1 MTGTSTMQNLDK
13 SEKSKGILLF
23 AFNNADNDYVKLT
36 EQTVKL
42 MQHNLQLPV
51 SIVTGLDEVIDFEV
65 DNIFRIDPGSGN
77 TRLDYKRTRIEWKN
91 FGRYYAYEL
100 SPYNETLLL
109 DTDYLV
115 FDNELLK
122 YFNLQWDYLIPDR
135 NIYLGK
141 EESTDT
147 MGMYSLPF
155 LWATIVF
162 FRKTAKAEMM
172 FDLVG
177 RIQRNY
183 NYYKHLYNTTIT
195 NYRNDYAF
203 AIADYVINGYQ
214 FEPTTKLPRPLIT
227 AEEEI
232 TQLSVKNNQ
241 IHIAYKDKGFVI
253 SKQNLHAMGKK
264 YLQSEDFK
272 QFVEDYCATNK

>member
-1 MTGTSTMQNLDK
+1 MQNSNAL
-13 SEKSKGILLF
+13 EKSKGVLLF

-36 EQTVKL
+36 EQTIRL
-42 MQHNLQLPV
+42 MRKNLQLPISV
-51 SIVTGLDEVIDFEV
+51 VTGPDEAIDFEV
-65 DNIFRIDPGSGN
+65 DQVFRVDPGSGN
-77 TRLDYKRTRIEWKN
+77 TRLGAGRTKIEWKN
-91 FGRYYAYEL
+91 FGRYRAYEL
-100 SPYNETLLL
+100 SPYDETLLL

-122 YFNLQWDYLIPDR
+122 YFDLEWDYLIPDR

-141 EESTDT
+141 DETKDT
-147 MGMYSLPF
+147 MGVYSLPF

-162 FRKTAKAEMM
+162 FRKTAKAKML

-177 RIQRNY
+177 RVQRNY
-183 NYYKHLYNTTIT
+183 NYYKHLYNTTTT
-195 NYRNDYAF
+195 NYRNDYSF
-203 AIADYVINGYQ
+203 AIADYVLNGYQ

-232 TQLSVKNNQ
+232 SRLCVKNNQ
-241 IHIAYKDKGFVI
+241 IHVAYETKGFVI

-264 YLQSEDFK
+264 YLQSDDFK
-272 QFVEDYCATNK
+272 QFVEDYCAETP

>member
-1 MTGTSTMQNLDK
+1 MIGTNNMQKLNA

-23 AFNNADNDYVKLT
+23 AFNNADTDYVKLT

-42 MQHNLQLPV
+42 MKHHLQLPV

-65 DNIFRIDPGSGN
+65 DQIFRVDPGTGN
-77 TRLDYKRTRIEWKN
+77 SRLDLTKSRIEWKN

-100 SPYNETLLL
+100 SPYDETLLL

-122 YFNLQWDYLIPDR
+122 YFSLEWDYLIPNR

-141 EESTDT
+141 PETTDS

-162 FRKTAKAEMM
+162 FRKTPKAQML

-177 RIQRNY
+177 RVQRNY
-183 NYYKHLYNTTIT
+183 NYYKHLYNSTVS
-195 NYRNDYAF
+195 NYRNDYSF
-203 AIADYVINGYQ
+203 AIADYILNGYH

-227 AEEEI
+227 TDQETIRIEVI
-232 TQLSVKNNQ
+232 KDQL
-241 IHIAYKDKGFVI
+241 HIAYEYKGFVI
-253 SKQNLHAMGKK
+253 NKQNLHVMGKK
-264 YLQSEDFK
+264 YLQTDEFK
-272 QFVEDYCATNK
+272 KFVEDYCATNN